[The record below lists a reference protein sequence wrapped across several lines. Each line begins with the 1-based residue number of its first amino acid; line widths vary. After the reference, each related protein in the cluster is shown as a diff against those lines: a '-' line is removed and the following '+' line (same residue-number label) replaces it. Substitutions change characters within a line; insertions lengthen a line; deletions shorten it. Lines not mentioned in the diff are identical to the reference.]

1 MIIRPPS
8 RSLRGGDFFIKP
20 LYFYKHMLYL
30 TSSMAT
36 NAKIEKTNNESSAY
50 LLRKFVRKVQGT
62 GLTQIMRAKRY
73 FDRPKSSL
81 RMKRSAM
88 HRLEQGKKYDE
99 LRKLGK
105 IN

>member
-1 MIIRPPS
+1 
-8 RSLRGGDFFIKP
+8 
-20 LYFYKHMLYL
+20 MLCL
-30 TSSMAT
+30 ILSMAT

-62 GLTQIMRAKRY
+62 GLTQIMRARRY
-73 FDRPKSSL
+73 FERPKSSL

-88 HRLEQGKKYDE
+88 HRMNEAKKYDE